1 MYSVFSITPFLPKLS
16 HSGGPWPVGSEEPL
30 GLAIEKYLAD
40 TATVGR
46 GSGLGG
52 GKVCQC
58 ANVRAADR
66 RANTIRYIVCIWRR
80 RAAIALLV
88 NKNHEQHVW
97 SRFSHGF
104 LALLSWLEHNFGAG
118 FVGFLRFKKIHNYGL
133 RNVRELRSLRRSLGK
148 KKPRDTFPAFTTIAA
163 WHSPLIFES
172 RRNSSSTGKS
182 SAAEE
187 EKWKSQKKLGKYKQT
202 NKRSVRYPTEKRQN
216 NKRVQTAVEKTQAT
230 LGFRYRYSQIQI
242 LSNTN
247 TVAFVLAPAF
257 EIQMRFRRFSWQ
269 SSVD

>member
-40 TATVGR
+40 TATVVR

-66 RANTIRYIVCIWRR
+66 RANIIRYIVCIWRR

-133 RNVRELRSLRRSLGK
+133 RNARELRSLFRSLGK
-148 KKPRDTFPAFTTIAA
+148 KKPRDTQILFQRLQRSLPGIRLWYLKADATAA
-163 WHSPLIFES
+163 APENRVQQKKKSENP
-172 RRNSSSTGKS
+172 RRN
-182 SAAEE
+182 
-187 EKWKSQKKLGKYKQT
+187 
-202 NKRSVRYPTEKRQN
+202 
-216 NKRVQTAVEKTQAT
+216 
-230 LGFRYRYSQIQI
+230 
-242 LSNTN
+242 
-247 TVAFVLAPAF
+247 
-257 EIQMRFRRFSWQ
+257 
-269 SSVD
+269 